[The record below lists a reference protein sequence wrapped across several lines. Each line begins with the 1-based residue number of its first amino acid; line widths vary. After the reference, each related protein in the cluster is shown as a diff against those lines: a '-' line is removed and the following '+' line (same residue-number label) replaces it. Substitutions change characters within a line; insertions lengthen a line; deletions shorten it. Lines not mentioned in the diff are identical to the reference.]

1 MSCKLQI
8 RSFPYGTAAYNLQL
22 IFRFSHI
29 THKKH

>member
-8 RSFPYGTAAYNLQL
+8 RSFPYGTAADNLQL

-29 THKKH
+29 TQKKH